1 MGVWVSGG
9 ISGGHI
15 NPAVTLALATWR
27 RFPWKKVPGF
37 ILAQLMGGIVGAALV
52 YANYFHAVDIFEG
65 GRGIRTLSTA
75 GLFSTY
81 PLPYMTH
88 VSCFFSEVLA
98 TAVLLIVILAIGDKR
113 NISPPT
119 GLEPLVFFIL
129 ILGIGGAL
137 GMQTG
142 FALNPAR
149 DLGPRILTAMVGY
162 GHVVFTFRN
171 QYWLWCPII
180 GPIVGAQLGAL
191 TYVMLLFAGEES
203 SMNRPQQKQSQKLS
217 QAVGPEAV

>member
-203 SMNRPQQKQSQKLS
+203 SMNRSQQKQSQKLS
-217 QAVGPEAV
+217 QAVAV